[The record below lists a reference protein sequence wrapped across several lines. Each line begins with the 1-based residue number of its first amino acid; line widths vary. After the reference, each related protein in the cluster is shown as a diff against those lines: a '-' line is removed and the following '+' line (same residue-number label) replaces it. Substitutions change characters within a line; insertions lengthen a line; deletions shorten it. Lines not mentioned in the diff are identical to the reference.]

1 MILEAIHKI
10 NPYAECVVKN
20 GDLDNIEWLNG
31 TAPIAKADI
40 EAKLSE
46 VQAEEDAK
54 ISKKETDAENGN
66 QKLIDL
72 GLTQDEV
79 TALTGYKPQD

>member
-10 NPYAECVVKN
+10 NPNAECVVKN

-79 TALTGYKPQD
+79 TALTAYKPQD

>member
-10 NPYAECVVKN
+10 NPNAECIVKN
-20 GDLDNIEWLNG
+20 GNLDDIEWLNG
-31 TAPIAKADI
+31 TTPIAKADI

-54 ISKKETDAENGN
+54 IEKLKTNKANAKA
-66 QKLIDL
+66 KLISGDP
-72 GLTQDEV
+72 LTEEEADTIV
-79 TALTGYKPQD
+79 L

>member
-10 NPYAECVVKN
+10 NPKAECVVRN

-40 EAKLSE
+40 EAKFSE
-46 VQAEEDAK
+46 VQAEENAK
-54 ISKKETDAENGN
+54 IEKLKTNKANAKA
-66 QKLIDL
+66 KLISGDP
-72 GLTQDEV
+72 LTAEEADTIV
-79 TALTGYKPQD
+79 L